1 MKITESIHLVFSSH
15 WDREWY
21 WPFQKYRAKLVRL
34 LDDVVAAL
42 ESGKLAYYQMDGQ
55 FIPIEDYLQ
64 IRPENTDR
72 VKHLI
77 ATGKLLVGPWY
88 DLPDEFLV
96 SGESLVRNFL
106 LGMRRAEAMGGVSRA
121 GWLCDLFGH
130 CSQMPQILNHLGLD
144 NAFVW
149 RGVDLAH
156 GGLFHWEAPDGSRVL
171 VHRFPF
177 DGYCDFEIRVCRTTQ
192 RDAVPETKDLVAGAL
207 KEVERYR
214 QMYPARVLMFFCGS
228 DHIEFR
234 PEMLEFVA
242 AFNKRVGREVLRVST
257 LDQYVA
263 ELKSALRKELP
274 VHVGE
279 MRESAKMETNGWL
292 IPGVASSRIPLKR
305 ANHAGETLLT
315 LWAEPW
321 CAVAATRL
329 GLEYPTRALE
339 LAWEY
344 LLRNHPHDSICGCSP
359 DETHAAMPYRFDQ
372 SRQIAEAY
380 LDAALRQLGAAGL
393 RGKLGKSD
401 LGVSLFAPF
410 GGTEQPQPEVF
421 VRLPAGWPQFSEFF
435 GFESKPALHVTDE
448 AGHAVDYQLLE
459 VVPSTVHVAVPFGKM
474 PVAETRQGVRLV
486 LNTVVPR
493 GQQRNFVLRRASGPT
508 RIAQS
513 AVIGVDRDTLRNDF
527 LKVQATGDGTLRLT
541 DLASGR
547 VYAGLAAMVD
557 DADIGDGWFHGM
569 ATQDAA
575 YLSTGGRV
583 TFGLTENGPLLARLH
598 MRVEWLV
605 PREFDFAAM
614 KRSRELAPLV
624 VEHRI
629 TLRKG
634 SRWLEVDTTVHN
646 TIRDHRLRLLCP
658 TRFDKAQRYWSD
670 TPFDAVPR
678 AIGLPA
684 DNHLRR
690 ELQVEMTPQQNW
702 VAVEDGKIGLA
713 LLAPGQY
720 ESAVLD
726 QTDRPLCVTLL
737 RAFRKA
743 VFTDGNE
750 GGQIQGCHTIRWGLM
765 PFASPLL
772 AAELYRVAQ
781 TLAAPVRSVYLDAQD
796 LRELKT
802 RVRERAVP
810 TISGEV
816 VMSACYREGE
826 AWVLRFFNPTDKVQ
840 SVRLGEGFAWVQ
852 TDFRGGAGRPVRSPL
867 KIAARKIV
875 TLRATEA

>member
-1 MKITESIHLVFSSH
+1 MKITETIHLVFSSH

-42 ESGKLAYYQMDGQ
+42 ESGTLAHYQMDGQ

-64 IRPENTDR
+64 IRPENTER
-72 VKHLI
+72 VKRLI
-77 ATGKLLVGPWY
+77 AAGKLLVGPWY

-106 LGMRRAEAMGGVSRA
+106 MGMRRAEAFGGVSRA

-130 CSQMPQILNHLGLD
+130 CSQMPQILNQLGLD

-149 RGVDLAH
+149 RGVNVAH

-171 VHRFPF
+171 VHRFPP

-214 QMYPARVLMFFCGS
+214 QIYPSRVFMFFCGS

-234 PEMLEFVA
+234 PQMLEFVA

-257 LDQYVA
+257 LDQYVT
-263 ELKSALRKELP
+263 ELKAALRKELP

-279 MRESAKMETNGWL
+279 MRESATMETNGWL

-321 CAVAATRL
+321 CAVAAAKL

-372 SRQIAEAY
+372 SRQIAEVH
-380 LDAALRQLGAAGL
+380 LDTALRHLAAAGL
-393 RGKLGKSD
+393 RGKVGKSD
-401 LGVSLFAPF
+401 LGVSVFAAAA
-410 GGTEQPQPEVF
+410 GADQPQPEVF
-421 VRLPAGWPQFSEFF
+421 VRLPAGWPQFAEFF
-435 GFESKPALHVTDE
+435 GYESKPSLRITDE
-448 AGHAVDYQLLE
+448 SGQDVPYQLLE
-459 VVPSTVHVAVPFGKM
+459 VIPATMHVVVPFGKM
-474 PVAETRQGVRLV
+474 PVGETRQGIRIA
-486 LNTVVPR
+486 LNTVVSA
-493 GQQRNFVLRRASGPT
+493 GQQRNFVVRRATGPT
-508 RIAQS
+508 RIPQANP
-513 AVIGVDRDTLRNDF
+513 IGVDRDTLRNEF
-527 LKVQATGDGTLRLT
+527 LKVQATGDGTLRVT
-541 DLASGR
+541 DIASGR

-557 DADIGDGWFHGM
+557 DADIGDGWFHGV

-575 YLSTGGRV
+575 FMSTGGRV

-614 KRSRELAPLV
+614 KRSRELTPLV

-634 SRWLEVDTTVHN
+634 SRWVEVDTTVHN

-658 TRFDKAQRYWSD
+658 TRFDKAQHYWSD
-670 TPFDAVPR
+670 TPFDAVKRP
-678 AIGLPA
+678 IGLPA

-702 VAVEDGKIGLA
+702 VAIEDGKIGLA

-726 QTDRPLCVTLL
+726 QTDRPLCLTLL

-750 GGQIQGCHTIRWGLM
+750 GGQILGSHAIRWALM
-765 PFASPLL
+765 PFAGPLP
-772 AAELYRVAQ
+772 ASELYRVAQ
-781 TLAAPVRSVYLDAQD
+781 TIAAGTRAVYLDAHD
-796 LRELKT
+796 LREIKA
-802 RVRERAVP
+802 RARPKPVP
-810 TISGEV
+810 QLTGDV
-816 VMSACYREGE
+816 VVSACYREGE
-826 AWVLRFFNPTDKVQ
+826 AWVWRLFNPSDLAQ
-840 SVRLGEGFAWVQ
+840 SVQLAEGFGWTQ
-852 TDFRGGAGRPVRSPL
+852 TDLRGQQPQPVKSPL
-867 KIAARKIV
+867 KVPARRII
-875 TLRATEA
+875 TLRAVPA